1 MARKIEVTP
10 EVRKQMIEEMELAS
24 DMTVYNALN
33 YTSDSPSAKMIR
45 RRAIELGG
53 KQWVT
58 LDEVARELEQD
69 QGTVEQLLGTTLK
82 VTPNA
87 Q

>member
-1 MARKIEVTP
+1 MRKIEVTP

-58 LDEVARELEQD
+58 LDEVGRALLKE

>member
-1 MARKIEVTP
+1 MAKKIEVTP
-10 EVRKQMIEEMELAS
+10 EVRKQMIEEMELAC

-58 LDEVARELEQD
+58 LDEVARELEQE